1 MCWCGHHDKLFIL
14 HRPPELLLG
23 ATSYAEPVDIWSVGC
38 IFAEFLLKKPLFP
51 GRTEVWCIHFSF
63 VLLLPALPIIS
74 ELLFTWDLVLWTLN
88 MMSILCCAHKIRLID
103 CHVHDTCVYTIGF
116 VKARGRS
123 NPRVIRSWALGQ
135 PCCKPNQPTN
145 SLSHAWCTNTKKC
158 AYLSIL
164 LLLYDPYCTLF
175 YYAFFVTLIS

>member
-1 MCWCGHHDKLFIL
+1 MMHT
-14 HRPPELLLG
+14 LLICAL
-23 ATSYAEPVDIWSVGC
+23 APSA
-38 IFAEFLLKKPLFP
+38 IF
-51 GRTEVWCIHFSF
+51 
-63 VLLLPALPIIS
+63 PIIS

-145 SLSHAWCTNTKKC
+145 SLSHAWCTNTKKMSVFI
-158 AYLSIL
+158 YFITIIWS
-164 LLLYDPYCTLF
+164 LLY
-175 YYAFFVTLIS
+175 FVLLCIFCYTDIIVFKAIRRGKATNPRRGLKR